1 MFNLIIFAKLIKLIE
16 IFELNNNKRTKVVM
30 TLVLSCFVLEFTPY
44 GETAAE
50 KVGVHPIL
58 VWWRRRELN
67 PCPKAFSRD
76 FLRAQSFN

>member
-1 MFNLIIFAKLIKLIE
+1 
-16 IFELNNNKRTKVVM
+16 M

-58 VWWRRRELN
+58 TWWRRRELN